1 MWKPDDRDEEAGDG
15 KQELQLGQHK
25 DNDEDKYRDI
35 VEGDVDP
42 GQHRG
47 REHARRYL
55 AARECRPD
63 HTLPS
68 CWTVLGQV
76 GK

>member
-15 KQELQLGQHK
+15 KQELGQHK
-25 DNDEDKYRDI
+25 DNGCDEDKYRDI
-35 VEGDVDP
+35 VEGE
-42 GQHRG
+42 HRG

-68 CWTVLGQV
+68 CRTVLGQV